1 MGCFGR
7 QTTGI
12 NKDYI
17 IDKNNQNID
26 NNNSIN
32 ESNENNNIINKIKIN
47 EINNEQKKKHE
58 NETNYNIQNNVSS
71 NNSKNDTKKKLSSI
85 RNEIKN
91 EVDKI
96 KLFGLKNRKF
106 DSYLNS
112 SLQVFFH
119 LKDFNE
125 KIKNLEKQFKDK
137 ELINKYLK
145 LIKEI
150 DSIKRNNIILDAKD
164 IKEIFCKI
172 EEKYT
177 YGNQQDANEFI
188 SLFLNQMK
196 EEVKLVNGKQ
206 LEKTIIPANKFEEEA
221 FFKLENEFFK
231 KYNSFLIEF
240 FYGRLKKEILCPKD
254 KEVIKVNFQVF
265 NMIELLDSSYN
276 TINKLLQNY
285 QVEKKIDTKIK
296 IKCQFCQKEYNNYY
310 SKTTIYNLPYYLI
323 LYLVNPINN
332 FSEYTI
338 EANKICEKQNNEQYE
353 LISSISYYGNYK
365 NGHYFAKCKDMGSN
379 EWYEFSDEHWNKI
392 NGREINQ
399 NDIILFYKKI

>member
-1 MGCFGR
+1 MGCIKPKIKKKEFINDDNSKENF
-7 QTTGI
+7 QKIDNDKINIDILNI
-12 NKDYI
+12 NKKNECFKCPKKKQKETSNI
-17 IDKNNQNID
+17 NLKQNSSAISKDKYKKYPLN
-26 NNNSIN
+26 
-32 ESNENNNIINKIKIN
+32 NENN
-47 EINNEQKKKHE
+47 
-58 NETNYNIQNNVSS
+58 
-71 NNSKNDTKKKLSSI
+71 
-85 RNEIKN
+85 
-91 EVDKI
+91 KI
-96 KLFGLKNRKF
+96 KLFGLKNLKF
-106 DSYLNS
+106 DCYLNS

-119 LKDFNE
+119 LKLFNE
-125 KIKNLEKQFKDK
+125 KIKNFGSQIKSKELSNKYL
-137 ELINKYLK
+137 ELIN
-145 LIKEI
+145 EI
-150 DSIKRNNIILDAKD
+150 DKGKSTIFDAKG
-164 IKEIFCKI
+164 IKSKLSEI
-172 EEKYT
+172 ESKYK
-177 YGNQQDANEFI
+177 YDYQHDANEFI

-240 FYGRLKKEILCPKD
+240 FYGRLKKEILCQD
-254 KEVIKVNFQVF
+254 KHVIKVNFQVF

-296 IKCQFCQKEYNNYY
+296 IKCQFCKKEYNNYY

-332 FSEYTI
+332 FYEYTI

-365 NGHYFAKCKDMGSN
+365 NGHYFAKCKDMSNN

-399 NDIILFYKKI
+399 NDIILFYKKN